1 MTVESVMI
9 VAKIVENVMIKFPH
23 CLSPKNLKLLLNLNL
38 ILSFLLLPYL
48 EVEVFNLLIID
59 SGYFLNFILP
69 VFQHYSPSNSDLNV
83 SIALYRC
90 YTII

>member
-23 CLSPKNLKLLLNLNL
+23 CLSPRNLKLLLNLNL
-38 ILSFLLLPYL
+38 LLLPYL
-48 EVEVFNLLIID
+48 EVEVFNLLLIIG
-59 SGYFLNFILP
+59 SRHFLNFILP

-83 SIALYRC
+83 SIAFIVAIL
-90 YTII
+90 